1 MSFSVISKGIS
12 NLKIKNK
19 SNLRGKALCLSL
31 GQVLI
36 MLSRDT
42 KGQQLFLEGGGEGRA
57 NIYICWKGGK
67 ATSALE
73 NIHKYCELNI

>member
-1 MSFSVISKGIS
+1 
-12 NLKIKNK
+12 
-19 SNLRGKALCLSL
+19 
-31 GQVLI
+31 

-73 NIHKYCELNI
+73 NIHKYYELNI